1 MKPGILVFLFTA
13 LYLIGCS
20 EDSFLNNVDEIIDNS
35 RVEALSNRENNL
47 WIYNQMR
54 YHYYWNTEM
63 PDSSRLDFTI
73 EPAKFFTSLLS
84 TKDRFSWCEV
94 NSTYQTRGVNQGSTV
109 SFDSVYVYG
118 NLKIGYA
125 IYDQF
130 DDNADIRSFAVRM
143 KKAKIDEMILD
154 LRYNPGGYVS
164 TCNELASFFVPTE
177 HLGKLYQQQY
187 YNKTITK
194 EKAEKYHNNGVDSVY
209 LKSGH
214 WYELWGLNL
223 KRLIVLS
230 TKNTASSSEALV
242 VGLRPYMDVIVI
254 GTQTHGKDVGSYT
267 IVDNNYKYL
276 LQPITFK
283 YYNSK
288 MESTPENGIVPDVII
303 EDDKKGKRGNV
314 NEALLKAALKYIEDN
329 PGDGNSEIVITPP
342 FPPLYQ

>member
-1 MKPGILVFLFTA
+1 MKLGILVFLFA
-13 LYLIGCS
+13 VFYLIGCS
-20 EDSFLNNVDEIIDNS
+20 EDSFLSDTDEIIDNS
-35 RVEALSNRENNL
+35 EVETISNKDNNQ

-54 YHYYWNTEM
+54 HHYYWNTEM
-63 PDSSRLDFTI
+63 LDSSTLDFTVD
-73 EPAKFFTSLLS
+73 PAKFFTTLLS
-84 TKDRFSWCEV
+84 EKDRFSWCEV
-94 NSTYQTRGVNQGSTV
+94 NRDYKTRGVNPGSTV
-109 SFDSVYVYG
+109 SFDSVYVF
-118 NLKIGYA
+118 NNQKIGYA

-143 KKAKIDEMILD
+143 KSAKISEMILD

-209 LKSGH
+209 LKSGS
-214 WYELWGLNL
+214 WYEQWGLNL

-242 VGLRPYMDVIVI
+242 VGLRPYMDVVII
-254 GTQTHGKDVGSYT
+254 GTQTCGKDVGSYT

-288 MESTPENGIVPDVII
+288 MESTPEEGLIPDVIV
-303 EDDKKGKRGNV
+303 EDDKKTQRGNV
-314 NEALLKAALKYIEDN
+314 DEALLKAALKYIEEN
-329 PGDGNSEIVITPP
+329 PIN
-342 FPPLYQ
+342 

>member
-1 MKPGILVFLFTA
+1 MKSGILVFLFA
-13 LYLIGCS
+13 GFYLIGCS
-20 EDSFLNNVDEIIDNS
+20 EDSFLNDTDEIIDNS
-35 RVEALSNRENNL
+35 EVETLSNKDNNQ

-54 YHYYWNTEM
+54 HHYYWNTEM
-63 PDSSRLDFTI
+63 PDSSKLDFTTD
-73 EPAKFFTSLLS
+73 PDKFFTTLLS
-84 TKDRFSWCEV
+84 EKDRFSWCEV
-94 NSTYQTRGVNQGSTV
+94 NRDYKTRGVNTGSTV
-109 SFDSVYVYG
+109 SFDSVYVF
-118 NLKIGYA
+118 NNHKIGYA

-143 KKAKIDEMILD
+143 KKSEINEMILD

-209 LKSGH
+209 LKSGS
-214 WYELWGLNL
+214 WYEQWGLNL
-223 KRLIVLS
+223 KRLIVL
-230 TKNTASSSEALV
+230 TTQNTASSSEALV
-242 VGLRPYMDVIVI
+242 VGLRPYMNVIVI
-254 GTQTHGKDVGSYT
+254 GTQTCGKDVGSYT

-288 MESTPENGIVPDVII
+288 MESTPEEGLIPDVIV
-303 EDDKKGKRGNV
+303 EDDKKVKRGNV
-314 NEALLKAALKYIEDN
+314 EEALLKTALKFIEDN
-329 PGDGNSEIVITPP
+329 PLD
-342 FPPLYQ
+342 

>member
-1 MKPGILVFLFTA
+1 MKSGILVFLFVNC
-13 LYLIGCS
+13 LFIIGCS
-20 EDSFLNNVDEIIDNS
+20 EEDSFLPVGNVEIETSDKQDKENIFNN
-35 RVEALSNRENNL
+35 R
-47 WIYNQMR
+47 WIYSQMQ
-54 YHYYWNTEM
+54 YHYLWNTEM
-63 PDSSRLDFTI
+63 PDSSKLDLTI
-73 EPAKFFTSLLS
+73 DPVKFFTTLLS
-84 TKDRFSWCEV
+84 DKDRFSWCEV
-94 NSTYQTRGVNQGSTV
+94 NRDYKTRGVNEGSTV
-109 SFDSVYVYG
+109 SFDSVYVLK
-118 NLKIGYA
+118 NKKIGYA

-143 KKAKIDEMILD
+143 KKAEIDEMILD

-209 LKSGH
+209 LKSSS
-214 WYELWGLNL
+214 WYERWGLNL

-230 TKNTASSSEALV
+230 TQNTASSSEALV
-242 VGLRPYMDVIVI
+242 VGLRPYMNVVVI
-254 GTQTHGKDVGSYT
+254 GTQTCGKDVGSYT

-288 MESTPENGIVPDVII
+288 MESTPEEGLIPDVIV
-303 EDDKKGKRGNV
+303 EDDKKVKRGNV
-314 NEALLKAALKYIEDN
+314 EEALLKAALKFIEDN
-329 PGDGNSEIVITPP
+329 PLD
-342 FPPLYQ
+342 

>member
-1 MKPGILVFLFTA
+1 MKSGILVFLFVA
-13 LYLIGCS
+13 FYLIGCS
-20 EDSFLNNVDEIIDNS
+20 EDSFLSDTDEIIDNS
-35 RVEALSNRENNL
+35 EVETLSNKDNNQ

-54 YHYYWNTEM
+54 HHYYWNTEM
-63 PDSSRLDFTI
+63 PDSSTLDFTVD
-73 EPAKFFTSLLS
+73 PAKFFTTLLS
-84 TKDRFSWCEV
+84 EKDRFSWCEV
-94 NSTYQTRGVNQGSTV
+94 NRDYKTRGVNPGSTV
-109 SFDSVYVYG
+109 SFDSVYVF
-118 NLKIGYA
+118 NNQKIGYA

-143 KKAKIDEMILD
+143 KSAKISEMILD

-209 LKSGH
+209 LKSRS
-214 WYELWGLNL
+214 WYEQWGLNL

-242 VGLRPYMDVIVI
+242 VGLRPYMDVVII
-254 GTQTHGKDVGSYT
+254 GTQTCGKDVGSYT

-283 YYNSK
+283 YYNSN
-288 MESTPENGIVPDVII
+288 MESTPEEGLIPDVIV
-303 EDDKKGKRGNV
+303 EDDKKTQRGNV
-314 NEALLKAALKYIEDN
+314 DEALLKAALKYIEEN
-329 PGDGNSEIVITPP
+329 PIN
-342 FPPLYQ
+342 

>member
-1 MKPGILVFLFTA
+1 MKSGILVFLFVA
-13 LYLIGCS
+13 FYLIGCS
-20 EDSFLNNVDEIIDNS
+20 EDSFLSDTDEIIDNS
-35 RVEALSNRENNL
+35 EVETLSNKDNNQ

-54 YHYYWNTEM
+54 HHYYWNTEM
-63 PDSSRLDFTI
+63 PDSSTLDFTVD
-73 EPAKFFTSLLS
+73 PAKFFTTLLS
-84 TKDRFSWCEV
+84 EKDRFSWCEV
-94 NSTYQTRGVNQGSTV
+94 NRDYKTRGVNPGSTV
-109 SFDSVYVYG
+109 SFDSVYVF
-118 NLKIGYA
+118 NNQKIGYA

-143 KKAKIDEMILD
+143 KSAKISEMILD

-209 LKSGH
+209 LKSGS
-214 WYELWGLNL
+214 WYEQWGLNL

-242 VGLRPYMDVIVI
+242 VGLRPYMNVVVI
-254 GTQTHGKDVGSYT
+254 GTQTCGKDVGSYT

-288 MESTPENGIVPDVII
+288 MESTPEEGLIPDVIV
-303 EDDKKGKRGNV
+303 EDDKKTKRGNV
-314 NEALLKAALKYIEDN
+314 DEALLKAALKYIEEN
-329 PGDGNSEIVITPP
+329 PIN
-342 FPPLYQ
+342 

>member
-1 MKPGILVFLFTA
+1 MKSGILVFLFVA
-13 LYLIGCS
+13 FYLIGCS
-20 EDSFLNNVDEIIDNS
+20 EDSFLSDTDEIIDNS
-35 RVEALSNRENNL
+35 EVETLSNKDNNQ

-54 YHYYWNTEM
+54 HHYYWNTEM
-63 PDSSRLDFTI
+63 PDSSTLDFTVD
-73 EPAKFFTSLLS
+73 PAKFFTTLLS
-84 TKDRFSWCEV
+84 EKDRFSWCEV
-94 NSTYQTRGVNQGSTV
+94 NRDYKTRGVNPGSTV
-109 SFDSVYVYG
+109 SFDSVYVF
-118 NLKIGYA
+118 NNQKIGYA

-143 KKAKIDEMILD
+143 KSAKISEMILD

-187 YNKTITK
+187 YNKTITN

-209 LKSGH
+209 LKSGS
-214 WYELWGLNL
+214 WYEQWGLNL

-242 VGLRPYMDVIVI
+242 VGLRAYMDVVII
-254 GTQTHGKDVGSYT
+254 GTQTCGKDVGSYT

-288 MESTPENGIVPDVII
+288 MESTPEEGLIPDVVV
-303 EDDKKGKRGNV
+303 EDDKKTQRGNV
-314 NEALLKAALKYIEDN
+314 DEALLKAALKYIEEN
-329 PGDGNSEIVITPP
+329 PIN
-342 FPPLYQ
+342 

>member
-1 MKPGILVFLFTA
+1 MKSGILVFLFVA
-13 LYLIGCS
+13 FYLIGCS
-20 EDSFLNNVDEIIDNS
+20 EDSFLSDTDEIIDNS
-35 RVEALSNRENNL
+35 EVETLSNKENNQ

-54 YHYYWNTEM
+54 HHYYWNTEM
-63 PDSSRLDFTI
+63 PDSSTLDFTVD
-73 EPAKFFTSLLS
+73 PAKFFTTLLS
-84 TKDRFSWCEV
+84 EKDRFSWCEV
-94 NSTYQTRGVNQGSTV
+94 NRDYKTRGVNPGSTV
-109 SFDSVYVYG
+109 SFDSVYVF
-118 NLKIGYA
+118 NNQKIGYA

-143 KKAKIDEMILD
+143 KSAKISEMILD

-209 LKSGH
+209 LKSGS
-214 WYELWGLNL
+214 WYEQWGLNL

-242 VGLRPYMDVIVI
+242 VGLRPYMDVVII
-254 GTQTHGKDVGSYT
+254 GTQTCGKDVGSYT

-283 YYNSK
+283 YYNSN
-288 MESTPENGIVPDVII
+288 MESTPEEGLIPDVIV
-303 EDDKKGKRGNV
+303 EDDKKTQRGNV
-314 NEALLKAALKYIEDN
+314 DEALLKAALKYIEEN
-329 PGDGNSEIVITPP
+329 PIN
-342 FPPLYQ
+342 

>member
-1 MKPGILVFLFTA
+1 MKSGILVFLFVNC
-13 LYLIGCS
+13 LFIIGCS
-20 EDSFLNNVDEIIDNS
+20 EEDSFLPVGNVEIETSDKQDKENIFNN
-35 RVEALSNRENNL
+35 R
-47 WIYNQMR
+47 WIYSQMQ
-54 YHYYWNTEM
+54 YHYLWNTEM
-63 PDSSRLDFTI
+63 PDSSKLDLTI
-73 EPAKFFTSLLS
+73 DPVKFFTTLLS
-84 TKDRFSWCEV
+84 DKDRFSWCEV
-94 NSTYQTRGVNQGSTV
+94 NRDYKTRGVNEGSTV
-109 SFDSVYVYG
+109 SFDSVYVLK
-118 NLKIGYA
+118 NKKIGYA

-143 KKAKIDEMILD
+143 KKAEIDEMILD

-209 LKSGH
+209 LKSGS
-214 WYELWGLNL
+214 WYEQWGLNL

-230 TKNTASSSEALV
+230 TQNTASSSEALV
-242 VGLRPYMDVIVI
+242 VGLRPYMNVIVI
-254 GTQTHGKDVGSYT
+254 GTQTCGKDVGSYT

-288 MESTPENGIVPDVII
+288 MESTPEEGLIPDVIV
-303 EDDKKGKRGNV
+303 EDDKKVKRGNV
-314 NEALLKAALKYIEDN
+314 EEALLKTALKFIEDN
-329 PGDGNSEIVITPP
+329 PLD
-342 FPPLYQ
+342 

>member
-1 MKPGILVFLFTA
+1 MKSGILVFLFVA
-13 LYLIGCS
+13 FYLIGCS
-20 EDSFLNNVDEIIDNS
+20 EDSFLSDTDEIIDNS
-35 RVEALSNRENNL
+35 EVETLSNKDNNQ

-54 YHYYWNTEM
+54 HHYYWNTEM
-63 PDSSRLDFTI
+63 PDSSTLDFTVD
-73 EPAKFFTSLLS
+73 PAKFFTTLLS
-84 TKDRFSWCEV
+84 EKDRFSWCEV
-94 NSTYQTRGVNQGSTV
+94 NRDYKTRGVNPGSTV
-109 SFDSVYVYG
+109 SFDSVYVF
-118 NLKIGYA
+118 NNQKIGYA

-143 KKAKIDEMILD
+143 KSTKISEMILD

-209 LKSGH
+209 LKSGS
-214 WYELWGLNL
+214 WYEQWGLNL

-242 VGLRPYMDVIVI
+242 VGLRPYMDVVII
-254 GTQTHGKDVGSYT
+254 GTQTCGKDVGSYT

-283 YYNSK
+283 YYNSN
-288 MESTPENGIVPDVII
+288 MESTPEEGLIPDVIV
-303 EDDKKGKRGNV
+303 EDDKKIKRGNV
-314 NEALLKAALKYIEDN
+314 DEALLKAALKYIEEN
-329 PGDGNSEIVITPP
+329 PIN
-342 FPPLYQ
+342 

>member
-1 MKPGILVFLFTA
+1 MKSDISLFFVLNIVLLLSA
-13 LYLIGCS
+13 CNG
-20 EDSFLNNVDEIIDNS
+20 EDSFLDVKEEFIPIDSISEN
-35 RVEALSNRENNL
+35 ANR
-47 WIYNQMR
+47 NQNIWTYEKMNQ
-54 YHYYWNTEM
+54 HYYWNEEI
-63 PDSSRLDFTI
+63 PDSTTLDFNVDPI
-73 EPAKFFTSLLS
+73 KFFNNLLS
-84 TKDRFSWCEV
+84 KQDRFSWCDV
-94 NSTYQTRGVNQGSTV
+94 NRNYHTRGINQGSTV

-118 NLKIGYA
+118 KHKIGYA

-130 DDNADIRSFAVRM
+130 DENADIRSFAVRM
-143 KKAKIDEMILD
+143 KKAEINEMILD

-209 LKSGH
+209 LKSGS
-214 WYELWGLNL
+214 WYEQWGLNL

-242 VGLRPYMDVIVI
+242 VGLRPYMNVVVI
-254 GTQTHGKDVGSYT
+254 GTQTCGKDVGSYT

-288 MESTPENGIVPDVII
+288 MESTPEEGLIPDVIV
-303 EDDKKGKRGNV
+303 EDDKKIKRGNV
-314 NEALLKAALKYIEDN
+314 DEALLKAALKYIEEN
-329 PGDGNSEIVITPP
+329 PIN
-342 FPPLYQ
+342 

>member
-1 MKPGILVFLFTA
+1 MKSGILVFLFVA
-13 LYLIGCS
+13 FYLIGCS
-20 EDSFLNNVDEIIDNS
+20 EDSFLSDTDEIIDNPD
-35 RVEALSNRENNL
+35 VETLSNKDNNQ

-54 YHYYWNTEM
+54 HHYYWNTEM
-63 PDSSRLDFTI
+63 PDSSTLDFTVD
-73 EPAKFFTSLLS
+73 PAKFFTTLLS
-84 TKDRFSWCEV
+84 EKDRFSWCEV
-94 NSTYQTRGVNQGSTV
+94 NRDYKTRGVNPGSTV
-109 SFDSVYVYG
+109 SFDSVYVF
-118 NLKIGYA
+118 NNQKIGYA

-143 KKAKIDEMILD
+143 KSAKISEMILD

-209 LKSGH
+209 LKSGS
-214 WYELWGLNL
+214 WYEQWGLNL

-242 VGLRPYMDVIVI
+242 VGLRPYMDVVII
-254 GTQTHGKDVGSYT
+254 GTQTCGKDVGSYT

-283 YYNSK
+283 YYNSN
-288 MESTPENGIVPDVII
+288 MESTPEEGLIPDVIV
-303 EDDKKGKRGNV
+303 EDDKKTQRGNV
-314 NEALLKAALKYIEDN
+314 DEALLKAALKYIEEN
-329 PGDGNSEIVITPP
+329 PIN
-342 FPPLYQ
+342 